1 MSVCVCSDLF
11 VVRFRIISSGQMKMQ
26 GVCMD
31 VSDGVLVTSAL
42 LLANMDE
49 KKIMIDFTVEISS
62 ASLLKIF
69 DGSKIQLN
77 FLLRTFSL
85 YMVVELLFG
94 SLEMFCYI

>member
-49 KKIMIDFTVEISS
+49 KKIMIDFTVEISCFT
-62 ASLLKIF
+62 LKNLWWF
-69 DGSKIQLN
+69 HK
-77 FLLRTFSL
+77 FS
-85 YMVVELLFG
+85 
-94 SLEMFCYI
+94 